1 MILAQNMA
9 IMTTINEGALGTEAD
24 AQNPSALPLP
34 KTDGAAAAPE
44 STSNAMGSYM
54 NNQAQVPY
62 LAPIPLPILN
72 PNSKFDDSCTN
83 KSFEVVSEDPS
94 DGSFTGDHYRKGL
107 DYDSDE
113 GNEISR

>member
-9 IMTTINEGALGTEAD
+9 IMPTINEGALGIEAD
-24 AQNPSALPLP
+24 AQNPSARPLP
-34 KTDGAAAAPE
+34 KTEGTSAAPG
-44 STSNAMGSYM
+44 STSNAMGSNI

-94 DGSFTGDHYRKGL
+94 EGSFTGDRYRKGL